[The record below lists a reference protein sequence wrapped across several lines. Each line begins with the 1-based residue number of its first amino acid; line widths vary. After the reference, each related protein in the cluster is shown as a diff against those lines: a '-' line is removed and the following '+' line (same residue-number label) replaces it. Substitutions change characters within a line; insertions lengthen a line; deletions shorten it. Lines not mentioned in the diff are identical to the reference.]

1 MVRNVVLASLM
12 GCFAGDGWKRC
23 LPLLVA
29 SGLTLSAQNAN
40 RLADPAA
47 AQELRAAQP
56 GLVKSPVISG
66 GVTARRI
73 LLVDDDA
80 SPNNDAAPREGK
92 LSRSDQVFRA
102 LVAQA
107 VGNDTSAWEVEVVGT
122 LKSGPSLDR
131 LRGFNLVVW
140 YTGGSYGGA
149 SGNTSVLSLD
159 DEKTVRGYLEG
170 GGSVVLISPG
180 YLSVVGYGATWEN
193 TRHPFAKEVMG
204 LLGFS
209 GLAKRFGAGAVQS
222 TGGRNYT
229 VEKGGAPETQ
239 FTAINP
245 ERATPLFTSVLGAPK
260 TAAGAVA
267 VATSH
272 RYGSGT
278 FVYVGFTLENLPDD
292 VRAAAFGEVLQAAGA
307 GGASPAPDIATV
319 DARDLGIIPDETRV
333 SRYSP
338 VANLDPSIAPTRLA
352 MDRSWPGEHTISW
365 TLRLTEYPPDITYEV
380 HRRATA
386 GGWFLLARGLTN
398 RFYTEFALLREPTAY
413 KVVTVFPDGRRGEA
427 VLDYPN
433 PPQPTPLTG
442 FSHTQTAPGTVEVR
456 WDVTRPMSRSKR
468 VFAPGLPADG
478 KAIDGGTV
486 TLTGLPVGI
495 HEVRVVETWGN
506 VISPVSA
513 TTRVAVKPDRGR
525 YRVLFTALKLTRQAD
540 DDILGAD
547 GRGNE
552 IFVGGLWATAERLTR
567 GPAIVGGFARSAIYG
582 DVQNFSGRVQAG
594 TASPQG
600 GLRSGDTAPALTGLA
615 PQLGQPAHNDRFPLV
630 LWEGELVRDGPL
642 IGILPVAF
650 EWSAGDQAAWST
662 WANSWQTGGRYLEQ
676 FGDAIRRFSDS
687 SLAPHPLHGVWEVQ
701 DYTKRIGERLE
712 TKPWLITF
720 PAKPGQTRPIGLK
733 NLWTSFQPEWAHP
746 QLGFVLTYDSV
757 ESFLGT
763 TAAQMLTVPWPD
775 GLSGEFVAYLQLERL
790 SPPPPRLP

>member
-1 MVRNVVLASLM
+1 MVRNVVLTSLM
-12 GCFAGDGWKRC
+12 RCFADRGWRRC
-23 LPLLVA
+23 LLVPLVLG
-29 SGLTLSAQNAN
+29 GLTLTAQT
-40 RLADPAA
+40 ADRVAKPEAA
-47 AQELRAAQP
+47 ERLRAARP
-56 GLVKSPVISG
+56 DLVKAPVVPG
-66 GVTARRI
+66 NPTPRRI
-73 LLVDDDA
+73 LLIDDDA

-92 LSRSDQVFRA
+92 LSRSDEVFRA

-107 VGNDTSAWEVEVVGT
+107 VGDDPGAWEVEVVGT
-122 LKSGPSLDR
+122 LKPGPSLER
-131 LRGFNLVVW
+131 LRAFNLVVW

-149 SGNTSVLSLD
+149 PDNTSVLSLD
-159 DEKTVRGYLEG
+159 DEKAVRSYLEG
-170 GGSVVLISPG
+170 GGSVVLVSPG
-180 YLSVVGYGATWEN
+180 YLSVVGYGTTWES

-204 LLGFS
+204 LLGFR
-209 GLAKRFGAGAVQS
+209 GLAKRFSGGVVQS
-222 TGGRNYT
+222 AGGRSYP
-229 VEKGGAPETQ
+229 VEKGNAPDTQ

-245 ERATPLFTSVLGAPK
+245 DRATPLFTSALGSPK
-260 TAAGAVA
+260 TSPGAVA

-272 RYGSGT
+272 RYGTGA
-278 FVYVGFTLENLPDD
+278 FVYVGFTLENLPGD
-292 VRAAAFGEVLQAAGA
+292 VRAAAFDEVLQAAGA
-307 GGASPAPDIATV
+307 GASSSAPAIATV
-319 DARDLGIIPDETRV
+319 DARDLGLIPDETRV
-333 SRYSP
+333 TRESP
-338 VANLDPSIAPTRLA
+338 TANLDPSIAPTQLSL
-352 MDRSWPGEHTISW
+352 DRSWPGEHTVSW
-365 TLRLTEYPPDITYEV
+365 ALRLTEYPPDITFEV

-386 GGWFLLARGLTN
+386 GGWLLLTRGLTN
-398 RFYTEFALLREPTAY
+398 RSYTDFALLREPTAY
-413 KVVTVFPDGRRGEA
+413 KIVTIFPDGRRGEA

-442 FSHTQTAPGTVEVR
+442 FSHEQTGPDTVKVR
-456 WDVTRPMSRSKR
+456 WDVTRPMSRSKK

-478 KAIDGGTV
+478 MAADGGSV

-506 VISPVSA
+506 IVSPVSA

-552 IFVGGLWATAERLTR
+552 VFVAGLWAAVEGR
-567 GPAIVGGFARSAIYG
+567 GPAVVGGFARSVVYG
-582 DVQNFSGRVQAG
+582 DVQNFPTRVQAG

-600 GLRSGDTAPALTGLA
+600 GLRSGDTAPGLTGMV
-615 PQLGQPAHNDRFPLV
+615 PQLGQPASNDRFPLL
-630 LWEGELVRDGPL
+630 LWEGDLVRAGPMV
-642 IGILPVAF
+642 GILPIAF
-650 EWSAGDQAAWST
+650 EWSASDQAAWST

-676 FGDAIRRFSDS
+676 FGDAIRRFSDG

-701 DYTKRIGERLE
+701 DYTKRIGERLT

-733 NLWTSFQPEWAHP
+733 NLWTSLHPEWAHP
-746 QLGFVLTYDSV
+746 QLGFVLTYDRV
-757 ESFLGT
+757 ESFLGSN
-763 TAAQMLTVPWPD
+763 AAQMLTVPWPD